1 MTSYQPEGY
10 STFLQQQSNFRNL
23 AQLQEAMNSKRILEA
38 RAVVCDSDHN
48 LIVDLGL
55 IKGII
60 PREECAIGIAEG
72 LTRDIAIISRVNK
85 PVCFKIVEIK
95 SDEKFKP
102 YAILSRKIVQEQ
114 FRDEYIKYLT
124 PGDIIKGKITHME
137 SFGCFVDIGCGVI
150 SLLPIDAISVSRIS
164 HPRDRFE
171 VGQNINVVVKSI
183 AEDGKICLSHK
194 ELLGSW
200 NENAEVF
207 KNGETV
213 AGIIR
218 SVESYGIFV
227 ELTPNLAGL
236 AEVKENVRVGQRAS
250 VYIKNLIPDR
260 MKIKLIIV
268 DSFDAPNER
277 TNYEYFIESGH
288 IDSFLYSPPE
298 CEKVVE
304 TIFG

>member
-1 MTSYQPEGY
+1 MITYQPEGY
-10 STFLQQQSNFRNL
+10 STFLQQQSNFRNI
-23 AQLQEAMNSKRILEA
+23 AQLQEAKNSGRILEA
-38 RAVVCDSDHN
+38 RAIVCDSDHN

-55 IKGII
+55 IKGVI

-137 SFGCFVDIGCGVI
+137 SFGCFVDIGCGII

-164 HPRDRFE
+164 HPHDRFD
-171 VGQNINVVVKSI
+171 VGQNLNVVVKSI

-200 NENAEVF
+200 SENADRF

-236 AEVKENVRVGQRAS
+236 AEVKENVRAGQRAS
-250 VYIKNLIPDR
+250 VYIKNLIPGR

-268 DSFDAPNER
+268 DAFDAPNER
-277 TNYEYFIESGH
+277 TNYDYFIESGH
-288 IDSFLYSPPE
+288 IDNFVYSPPE
-298 CEKVVE
+298 CDKVIE
-304 TIFG
+304 TIF